1 MSCLTTMK
9 MYYPGT
15 WIQLVEDIL
24 ANKFDEDFDELFGI
38 VIGLDKYRDNL
49 LLINDYLITS
59 KDPIVMQIPVIYRNS
74 LNVLRQF
81 VAQNVYNLK

>member
-9 MYYPGT
+9 TYETAT
-15 WIQLVEDIL
+15 WVQLVEDIL

-38 VIGLDKYRDNL
+38 IIGLDKYRDNL
-49 LLINDYLITS
+49 LLINDYLVTS
-59 KDPIVMQIPVIYRNS
+59 KDPVVSQIPIIYRNS